1 MKKVKIG
8 LLGCNYMGKMHANCY
23 RTLENVEVAAVA
35 DIREDVAAELAKEW
49 NAQVFTDA
57 EELIKNCDLDAVDI
71 CLPTFLHTKYALMAM
86 EKVPYVFIEK
96 PVALNEEECEKLL
109 QKQQQTGAR
118 VQIGQVIRFW
128 DEYAYLKELVD
139 SKTYGEVVNA
149 TFKRLSPSPLWSQND
164 WIRQSKFSGGA
175 IVDLHVH
182 DIDYM
187 FYLFGEPK
195 KRSCI
200 KNTRGEHNSYITTI
214 CEYEDFV
221 VSVEATW
228 YLPPSYPF
236 NMYYRVV
243 FEKAVVEYDKG
254 KVTIYD
260 ANGSFEPTIQKNSSG
275 LTVFG
280 GGNISEQSG
289 YVNEL
294 KYFTD
299 RIKSNEQIEK
309 ARLIDGVRSLKFIL
323 DELKETL

>member
-1 MKKVKIG
+1 MKKVRVGI
-8 LLGCNYMGKMHANCY
+8 LGCNYMGKMHADCY

-35 DIREDVAAELAKEW
+35 DIRKEVAESVAKECG
-49 NAQVFTDA
+49 AKVFTDA
-57 EELIKNCDLDAVDI
+57 MELIETCELDAVDI
-71 CLPTFLHTKYALMAM
+71 CLPTFLHTQYALKAM

-109 QKQQQTGAR
+109 QKQKETGAQ

-128 DEYAYLKELVD
+128 DEYVYLKELVD
-139 SKTYGEVVNA
+139 NKTYGEVVNA
-149 TFKRLSPSPLWSQND
+149 TFKRISPSPLWSQND

-214 CEYEDFV
+214 CDYEDFC
-221 VSVEATW
+221 VSVEGTW
-228 YLPPSYPF
+228 YLPTSYPF

-243 FEKAVVEYDKG
+243 FEKAVVELDKG

-260 ANGSFEPTIQKNSSG
+260 ADGSFSPKIEKSTLKGN
-275 LTVFG
+275 FE

-289 YVNEL
+289 YINEL

-299 RIKSNEQIEK
+299 CIKEGAKIEK

-323 DELKETL
+323 DELQ

>member
-1 MKKVKIG
+1 MKKIRVGI
-8 LLGCNYMGKMHANCY
+8 LGCNYMGKMHADCY
-23 RTLENVEVAAVA
+23 RALENVEVAAVA
-35 DIREDVAAELAKEW
+35 DIREEVAASVAKEHG
-49 NAQVFTDA
+49 AKVFTDA
-57 EELIKNCDLDAVDI
+57 MELIERCELDAIDI
-71 CLPTFLHTKYALMAM
+71 CLPTFLHTQYALKAM
-86 EKVPYVFIEK
+86 EKVRYVFIEK

-109 QKQQQTGAR
+109 KKQRETGAQ

-128 DEYAYLKELVD
+128 DEYVYLKKLVD
-139 SKTYGEVVNA
+139 EKTYGEVVNA
-149 TFKRLSPSPLWSQND
+149 TFRRISPSPLWSQND

-214 CEYEDFV
+214 CDYEDFV
-221 VSVEATW
+221 VSVEGTW

-254 KVTIYD
+254 LVTIYD
-260 ANGSFEPTIQKNSSG
+260 ANGSFTPEIKKTVTSSG
-275 LTVFG
+275 NFE

-289 YVNEL
+289 YINEL
-294 KYFTD
+294 KYFTNQ
-299 RIKSNEQIEK
+299 IKAGKPIEK
-309 ARLIDGVRSLKFIL
+309 AMLSDGVRSLKFIL
-323 DELKETL
+323 DELK